1 MPRLTR
7 APAATA
13 VLAALVLGMAACAS
27 SSASSSPT
35 TAPPSGARPS
45 STAKLAIL
53 APKNDSVVHGSTV
66 DVRLSLE
73 DAHIVKATSTN
84 LRHDEGHVHL
94 ILDGKLISMNYQL
107 NDTITGVSPGH
118 HLLQAEFVAND
129 HFPFDPR
136 VIAVSSFEV
145 KA

>member
-1 MPRLTR
+1 MHHVTR
-7 APAATA
+7 AAGAA
-13 VLAALVLGMAACAS
+13 VFVALVLGVSACGGS
-27 SSASSSPT
+27 SSATPT
-35 TAPPSGARPS
+35 PTGTPSGARPS

-53 APKNDSVVHGSTV
+53 SPKSGSVVHGSTV

-84 LRHDEGHVHL
+84 LRPDEGHVHL

-107 NDTITGVSPGH
+107 NNQITGVSPGH

-145 KA
+145 KL